1 MAITLCMSWVHDKSP
16 FFTRYFDSHVSYS
29 SLPKLPFI
37 PSPPGTSTGATGN
50 GGAGEWG
57 PWLQVADQ
65 QEP

>member
-16 FFTRYFDSHVSYS
+16 VFTRYFDSHVSHS

-37 PSPPGTSTGATGN
+37 PSPPEHPQEQLGMVALE
-50 GGAGEWG
+50 AVG
-57 PWLQVADQ
+57 PWPQVADH